1 MFKKF
6 FGVLQRV
13 GKALM
18 LPVAILPAA
27 GLLLGIGNMLISE
40 DFLKLVPALDNQ
52 GVHAVATILMNAG
65 QIVFDNLSL
74 LFAVGVAI
82 GLAGGE
88 GVAGL
93 AAIVGF
99 LVMNITMGTV
109 IGVTPGMI
117 GHNEAYASVLGIPT
131 LATGVFGGIIIGIL
145 AASMYKRFFKIELP
159 SYLGF
164 FAGKRF
170 VPIMTA
176 ATSLLIGLLMVIVW
190 PPIQHGLNYLSH
202 NMIDTNRTMAAF
214 IFGVVER
221 ALIPF
226 GLHHIF
232 YSPFWFEFGEYT
244 SKAGQIIRG
253 DQHIFMSQLRDG
265 VPFTAG
271 TFMTGKFPF
280 MMFGLPAA
288 ALAMYH
294 EAKPEHKRYVAGIMG
309 SAALTSFLTGITE
322 PIEFSFLFLA
332 PVLFAV
338 HCVFAGL
345 SFMTMQLLG
354 VKIGMTFSGGLIDF
368 LIFGVIP
375 NRTPW
380 YLVILVGAVF
390 AVIYYFGFRF
400 IIRKFNLKT
409 PGREDAAEDETSAAS
424 GTPVTND
431 DLPSN
436 ILGALGGKE
445 NIAHLDACITRLRV
459 EVKDKGN
466 VNKDRLKKLG
476 ASGVLEVG
484 NNVQAI
490 FGTRSDTIKSQIQ
503 DIMNG
508 KTPARIPNAD
518 DVGERATDFNAPTVS
533 GKPAEAE
540 QQAAQNGDAIIK
552 EDVVAPANGELM
564 DITKVPDP
572 VFSEKMTGDGFAILP
587 SDGTICSPVYGKVFN
602 VFPSKHA
609 IGIMSDGGKE
619 VLVHIGV
626 NTVKLK
632 GQGFNVLVQEGDLVS
647 AGQPIMEV
655 DLEYV
660 KAHAPSIISPIIFSN
675 LPEGSSVTLNKS
687 GQVKSGE
694 NNIITIK

>member
-1 MFKKF
+1 MFKRL
-6 FGVLQRV
+6 FGILQRV

-18 LPVAILPAA
+18 LPVALLPAA
-27 GLLLGIGNMLISE
+27 GLLLGIGNMLVSPE
-40 DFLKLVPALDNQ
+40 FLDLVPALDNH
-52 GVHAVATILMNAG
+52 GVHAVATVMMNAG
-65 QIVFDNLSL
+65 QIVFSNLAL
-74 LFAVGVAI
+74 LFAVGVAV

-93 AAIVGF
+93 AAIIGY
-99 LVMNITMGTV
+99 LVMNVTMGTV
-109 IGVTPGMI
+109 IGVTPSMI
-117 GHNEAYASVLGIPT
+117 GTDPAYASVLGIPT
-131 LATGVFGGIIIGIL
+131 LATGVFGGIIVGIL
-145 AASMYKRFFKIELP
+145 AAAMYNRFFRIELP

-176 ATSLLIGLLMVIVW
+176 ATSLLLGLLMVVIW
-190 PPIQHGLNYLSH
+190 PPIQGGLNSASH
-202 NMIDTNRTMAAF
+202 FMLEQNRTLSAF

-232 YSPFWFEFGEYT
+232 YSPFWFEFGEYVNQ
-244 SKAGQIIRG
+244 AGQLVRG
-253 DQHIFMSQLRDG
+253 DQSIFMAQLRDG

-288 ALAMYH
+288 ALAIYH
-294 EAKPEHKRYVAGIMG
+294 EARPEHKKYVAGIMG

-322 PIEFSFLFLA
+322 PLEFSFLFVA

-338 HCVFAGL
+338 HTIFAGL
-345 SFMTMQLLG
+345 SFMTMHILG
-354 VKIGMTFSGGLIDF
+354 TKIGMTFSGGLIDY

-380 YLVILVGAVF
+380 WNVIIVGLIL

-400 IIRKFNLKT
+400 VIRKFNLKT
-409 PGREDAAEDETSAAS
+409 PGREDAESDAEGTGTGGAVSQDE
-424 GTPVTND
+424 
-431 DLPSN
+431 LPHN
-436 ILGALGGKE
+436 ILAALGGQE

-466 VNKDRLKKLG
+466 VSKDTLKKLG

-484 NNVQAI
+484 NNIQAI
-490 FGTRSDTIKSQIQ
+490 FGTRSDTIKSQIA
-503 DIMNG
+503 DIMSG
-508 KTPARIPNAD
+508 KTPRAAVKTE
-518 DVGERATDFNAPTVS
+518 DV
-533 GKPAEAE
+533 KPAEVE
-540 QQAAQNGDAIIK
+540 QQAAQDGDAIIK
-552 EDVVAPANGELM
+552 EDIVMPVNGELM
-564 DITKVPDP
+564 DISNVPDP
-572 VFSEKMTGDGFAILP
+572 VFSERMTGDGFAILP
-587 SDGTICSPVYGKVFN
+587 HDGVICSPVYGKVFN

-632 GQGFNVLVQEGDLVS
+632 GQGFNVLVQEGDLVA
-647 AGQPIMEV
+647 AGQPILEV
-655 DLEYV
+655 DLDYV
-660 KAHAPSIISPIIFSN
+660 KEHAPSIISPIVFSN
-675 LPEGSSVTLNKS
+675 LPEGASVTLHKT
-687 GQVKSGE
+687 GKLPKGE
-694 NNIITIK
+694 ADIITIK

>member
-1 MFKKF
+1 MFKRL

-18 LPVAILPAA
+18 LPVALLPAA
-27 GLLLGIGNMLISE
+27 GLLLGIGNMLVSPE
-40 DFLKLVPALDNQ
+40 FLDLVPALDNN
-52 GVHAVATILMNAG
+52 GVHAVATVMMNAG
-65 QIVFDNLSL
+65 QIVFTNLAL
-74 LFAVGVAI
+74 LFAVGVAV

-93 AAIVGF
+93 AAIIGY
-99 LVMNITMGTV
+99 LVMNVTMGTV
-109 IGVTPGMI
+109 IGVTSAMI
-117 GHNEAYASVLGIPT
+117 GTDHPAYANVLGIPT
-131 LATGVFGGIIIGIL
+131 LATGVFGGIIVGIL
-145 AASMYKRFFKIELP
+145 AASMYNRFFKIELP

-176 ATSLLIGLLMVIVW
+176 ATSVLLGLLMVVIW
-190 PPIQHGLNYLSH
+190 PPIQTGLNSVSH
-202 NMIDTNRTMAAF
+202 FMLEQNRTLSAF

-232 YSPFWFEFGEYT
+232 YSPFWYEFGEYVNQ
-244 SKAGQIIRG
+244 AGQLARG
-253 DQHIFMSQLRDG
+253 DQQIFMAQLRDG

-288 ALAMYH
+288 ALAIYH
-294 EAKPEHKRYVAGIMG
+294 EARPEHKKYVAGIMG

-322 PIEFSFLFLA
+322 PLEFSFLFVA
-332 PVLFAV
+332 PALFAV
-338 HCVFAGL
+338 HTIFAGL
-345 SFMTMQLLG
+345 SFMTMHLLG
-354 VKIGMTFSGGLIDF
+354 VKIGMTFSGGLIDY

-380 YLVILVGAVF
+380 WNVIIVGLVL

-400 IIRKFNLKT
+400 VIRKFNLRT
-409 PGREDAAEDETSAAS
+409 PGREDPEAEAEDAEAGGATHK
-424 GTPVTND
+424 D
-431 DLPSN
+431 DLPHN
-436 ILGALGGKE
+436 ILSALGGQE
-445 NIAHLDACITRLRV
+445 NIVHLDACITRLRV

-466 VNKDRLKKLG
+466 VSKDRLKKLG

-484 NNVQAI
+484 NNIQAI
-490 FGTRSDTIKSQIQ
+490 FGTRSDTIKTQIA
-503 DIMNG
+503 DIMSG
-508 KTPARIPNAD
+508 KAP
-518 DVGERATDFNAPTVS
+518 RAAAKAEAV
-533 GKPAEAE
+533 KPAEVE
-540 QQAAQNGDAIIK
+540 RQAAQDGDAIIN
-552 EDVVAPANGELM
+552 EDIVMPVNGELM
-564 DITKVPDP
+564 DISNVPDP
-572 VFSEKMTGDGFAILP
+572 VFAEKMTGDGFAVLP
-587 SDGTICSPVYGKVFN
+587 HEGLIASPVYGKVFN

-632 GQGFNVLVQEGDLVS
+632 GQGFNVLVKEGDLVA

-655 DLEYV
+655 DLAYV
-660 KAHAPSIISPIIFSN
+660 KEHAPSLISPIVFSN
-675 LPEGSSVTLNKS
+675 LPEGAA
-687 GQVKSGE
+687 VKLTKTGKLSSGE
-694 NNIITIK
+694 GGIVTIKKD